1 MAAARFQLYRPAGSG
16 VRWRFLSANN
26 RSLGQSALVFPTV
39 EACLKSVDDLREHL
53 IDSTTAMSR
62 DEKLWSWRLRLEGC
76 VLAVSSRSY
85 HRRVQA
91 QYACRSFVELVAHAP
106 TVGRYPVEQMW

>member
-1 MAAARFQLYRPAGSG
+1 MAAARFQLYRPSGSG
-16 VRWRFLSANN
+16 VKWRFLSANN

-53 IDSTTAMSR
+53 VDSTTAMSR
-62 DEKLWSWRLRLEGC
+62 DAKLWSWRLRLGGG

-91 QYACRSFVELVAHAP
+91 QYACRSFVELVAHAS
-106 TVGRYPVEQMW
+106 TVGRYPEEWM